1 MKRKP
6 VVFLSHSKKDKAFI
20 QKIAGD
26 LRNARID
33 CWYDDWEIPP
43 GEPFMRKIFDEGL
56 PESDLFFVY
65 LSESAVTSY
74 WVEKEL
80 DSAILLDKDKSGG
93 FMATFIDHEATRSK
107 LRLDLRTI
115 NAPVLNETE
124 YFEPFYKLLSRC
136 WEGHAKQMVAIANE
150 KRELELVR
158 LQRENEELKL
168 QILQNEKNQS
178 KHKAI
183 KSFLEKQILT
193 LENKELNLKDIF
205 NELVLE
211 INNAFPATAWDKF
224 ELAFDAKIEYE
235 FFKSE
240 VLDKLVF
247 ARLIELHYSSPKL
260 PPKILLTQSGSELAI
275 ELLTEFQQNI

>member
-6 VVFLSHSKKDKAFI
+6 IVFLSHSKKDKAFI

-65 LSESAVTSY
+65 LSENTIDSY

-80 DSAILLDKDKSGG
+80 GSAILLDKGKAGG
-93 FMATFIDHEATRSK
+93 FMATFVDNEATRSK
-107 LRLDLRTI
+107 LRIDLRTI

-158 LQRENEELKL
+158 LQRENEELRLKIV
-168 QILQNEKNQS
+168 QTEQRQS
-178 KHKAI
+178 KHHTIRA
-183 KSFLEKQILT
+183 FLEKQQVKIGT
-193 LENKELNLKDIF
+193 RYLNLK
-205 NELVLE
+205 
-211 INNAFPATAWDKF
+211 
-224 ELAFDAKIEYE
+224 
-235 FFKSE
+235 E
-240 VLDKLVF
+240 VLLQMYPLLQDGIIYEHLEEEIGESFKIKKLKKGF
-247 ARLIELHYSSPKL
+247 DWNFREDIIQKFCLQKL
-260 PPKILLTQSGSELAI
+260 LAG
-275 ELLTEFQQNI
+275 LK